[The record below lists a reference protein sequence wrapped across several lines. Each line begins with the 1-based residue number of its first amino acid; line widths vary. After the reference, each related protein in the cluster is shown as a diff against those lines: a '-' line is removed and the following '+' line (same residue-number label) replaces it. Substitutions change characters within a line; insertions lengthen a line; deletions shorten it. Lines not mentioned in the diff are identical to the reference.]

1 MIKNPLDNP
10 MSSEDDIENSDKDQ
24 DLSNAV
30 ADQDAVTKGKNE
42 TSEEQAQQLDTD
54 FEVKKPLVNQSAA
67 MLAEGDR
74 TWLRNL
80 FNTGNRGL
88 KRVLIGTIAS
98 LVLSVGIFV
107 LMLGAVSTRLSDVD
121 IMLGALTTRAV
132 KLNSVLESFDDF
144 NETLV
149 AVVESQDVLAKEQKE
164 LSEAI
169 NSLNQDGPDATKKA
183 IAVGT
188 RELRVDFLRIK
199 EQVQSQA
206 SGLRDLSTAVT
217 KFGTE
222 LTAFDVKISGV
233 ETLKASVD
241 ALITLEK
248 EQYISVLERQAKI
261 QAAQSGQQLPR
272 VPRDTDMIFFSDK
285 SSN

>member
-42 TSEEQAQQLDTD
+42 TSEEQVQQLDTD
-54 FEVKKPLVNQSAA
+54 FEVKKPLVNQAAA

-285 SSN
+285 TSN

>member
-285 SSN
+285 TSN

>member
-54 FEVKKPLVNQSAA
+54 FEVKKPLVNQAAA

-285 SSN
+285 TSN

>member
-54 FEVKKPLVNQSAA
+54 FEVKKPLVNQAAA

-199 EQVQSQA
+199 EQVQRQA

-285 SSN
+285 TSN